1 MQITVEMI
9 ESKEFKTKVRGY
21 DPAEVDEFL
30 DAICDEMVAMEEEIE
45 NLRQQ
50 LAQQSAEQAR
60 PVVKA
65 EPAPV
70 PAPAPVA
77 APAPVKAGPVRSA
90 VMEKEQQE
98 TLNSLLINA
107 QKVADQT
114 VADAHARAD
123 AIVAKAQE
131 EIDAKLAG
139 LTEEKVALT
148 EEVENL
154 KKAAADYKE
163 RFLRLVQDQ
172 KHVLDAETELFK

>member
-45 NLRQQ
+45 SLNQQ
-50 LAQQSAEQAR
+50 LAQQSASQAR
-60 PVVKA
+60 PVKA
-65 EPAPV
+65 E

-77 APAPVKAGPVRSA
+77 AAPVRSA
-90 VMEKEQQE
+90 VMDKEQQE

-114 VADAHARAD
+114 VAEAHTRAE
-123 AIVAKAQE
+123 AIVAQAQKQ
-131 EIDAKLAG
+131 IDEQLAG
-139 LTEEKVALT
+139 LEDEKVALQ

-163 RFLRLVQDQ
+163 RFLRLMQDQ

>member
-30 DAICDEMVAMEEEIE
+30 DAICDEIVAMEEEIE
-45 NLRQQ
+45 NLNQR
-50 LAQQSAEQAR
+50 LAQQSANQVR
-60 PVVKA
+60 PVKA
-65 EPAPV
+65 EPA

-77 APAPVKAGPVRSA
+77 AAPVRSA
-90 VMEKEQQE
+90 VMDKEQQE

-114 VADAHARAD
+114 VAEAHTRAE
-123 AIVAKAQE
+123 AIVAQAQKK
-131 EIDAKLAG
+131 IDEQLAG
-139 LTEEKVALT
+139 LEEEKAALT

-163 RFLRLVQDQ
+163 RFLRLMQDQ

>member
-45 NLRQQ
+45 SLNQQ
-50 LAQQSAEQAR
+50 LAQQSANQAR
-60 PVVKA
+60 VAKP
-65 EPAPV
+65 EPA

-77 APAPVKAGPVRSA
+77 AAPAR
-90 VMEKEQQE
+90 VMDKEQQE

-114 VADAHARAD
+114 VAEAHNRAE
-123 AIVAKAQE
+123 AIVAQAQKQ
-131 EIDAKLAG
+131 IDEQLAG
-139 LTEEKVALT
+139 LADEKVALE

-163 RFLRLVQDQ
+163 RFLRLMQDQ

>member
-45 NLRQQ
+45 SLNQQ
-50 LAQQSAEQAR
+50 LAQQSANQAR
-60 PVVKA
+60 VAKP
-65 EPAPV
+65 EPA

-77 APAPVKAGPVRSA
+77 AAPARAS
-90 VMEKEQQE
+90 VMDKEQQE

-114 VADAHARAD
+114 VAEAHNRAE
-123 AIVAKAQE
+123 AIVAQAQKQ
-131 EIDAKLAG
+131 IDEQLAG
-139 LTEEKVALT
+139 LADEKVALE

-163 RFLRLVQDQ
+163 RFLRLMQDQ

>member
-9 ESKEFKTKVRGY
+9 ENKEFKTKVRGY

-30 DAICDEMVAMEEEIE
+30 DAICDEMVAMEEEID

-50 LAQQSAEQAR
+50 LAQQSAEQVR

-70 PAPAPVA
+70 PVPAPVPAPAPTRA
-77 APAPVKAGPVRSA
+77 A

-114 VADAHARAD
+114 VAEAHDRAD
-123 AIVAKAQE
+123 AIVAQAQKQMDE
-131 EIDAKLAG
+131 KLAG
-139 LTEEKVALT
+139 LADEKVAL
-148 EEVENL
+148 EAEVENL

>member
-30 DAICDEMVAMEEEIE
+30 DAICDEIVAMEEEIE
-45 NLRQQ
+45 NLNQR
-50 LAQQSAEQAR
+50 LAQQSANQVR
-60 PVVKA
+60 PVKA
-65 EPAPV
+65 EPA

-77 APAPVKAGPVRSA
+77 AAPVRSA
-90 VMEKEQQE
+90 VMDKEQQE

-114 VADAHARAD
+114 VAEAHTRAE
-123 AIVAKAQE
+123 AIVAQAQKK
-131 EIDAKLAG
+131 IDEQLAG
-139 LTEEKVALT
+139 LEEEKATLA

-163 RFLRLVQDQ
+163 RFLRLMQDQ

>member
-30 DAICDEMVAMEEEIE
+30 DAICDEIVAMEEEIE
-45 NLRQQ
+45 NLNQR
-50 LAQQSAEQAR
+50 LAQQSANQVR
-60 PVVKA
+60 PVKA
-65 EPAPV
+65 E

-77 APAPVKAGPVRSA
+77 AAPVRSA
-90 VMEKEQQE
+90 VMDKEQQE

-114 VADAHARAD
+114 VAEAHTRAE
-123 AIVAKAQE
+123 AIVAQAQKK
-131 EIDAKLAG
+131 IDEQLAG
-139 LTEEKVALT
+139 LEEEKVALV

-163 RFLRLVQDQ
+163 RFLRLMQDQ